1 MGMRGRRS
9 KTIGWG
15 AFFLMFVR
23 SLALAAAASLLLAL
37 GVKADGQGWGG
48 YYMGFNA
55 GIGTGE
61 IDTARTITNNFYF
74 LPSSIP
80 AVESASRMELE
91 EETFAGG
98 VQLGL
103 NWPFGT
109 HAMIGFEADVQG
121 FGNDPT
127 GTKTVTYPCC
137 APDTFTTTNTI
148 EQAWFTTARV
158 RLGFGGEWLMLYGTA
173 GFAGA
178 DITLIQ
184 TFSDTDGPIPVQTL
198 ETSDFRTGYS
208 MGGGA
213 ELMIEPGT
221 SLKFEYLLLDLG
233 DITTVGPIALGT
245 TTSNGRA
252 EVRDRIIRVGLNFQI
267 D

>member
-1 MGMRGRRS
+1 
-9 KTIGWG
+9 
-15 AFFLMFVR
+15 MFVR
-23 SLALAAAASLLLAL
+23 SLALAAAASLSLAL
-37 GVKADGQGWGG
+37 AANANGWGG

-55 GIGTGE
+55 GLGTGE
-61 IDTARTITNNFYF
+61 AETERTITNNSYF
-74 LPSSIP
+74 APSSIP
-80 AVESASRMELE
+80 ALEAASDMELE

-98 VQLGL
+98 VQLGM
-103 NWPFGT
+103 NWPFGA

-121 FGNDPT
+121 FGNDT
-127 GTKTVTYPCC
+127 SGGRTVTYPCC
-137 APDTFTTTNTI
+137 APSTFTTTNSI

-158 RLGFGGEWLMLYGTA
+158 RIGFGGDWLMLYATG

-184 TFSDTDGPIPVQTL
+184 TFSDTDAPIAVQTL
-198 ETSDFRTGYS
+198 ETSDFRTGYA

-213 ELMIEPGT
+213 EVMIEPGT

-233 DITTVGPIALGT
+233 DITTVGPIATGT

-252 EVRDRIIRVGLNFQI
+252 EVRDRILRVGLNFQI